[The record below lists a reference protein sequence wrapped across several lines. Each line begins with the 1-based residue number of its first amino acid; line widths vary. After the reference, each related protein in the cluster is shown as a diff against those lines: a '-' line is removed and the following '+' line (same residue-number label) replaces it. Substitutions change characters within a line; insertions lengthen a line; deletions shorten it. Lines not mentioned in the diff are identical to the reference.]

1 MAHEVRY
8 VATEQTARM
17 TPDAFRVRLEQS
29 GFAMRE
35 ANADDEQ
42 VELEMDGATLWLL
55 VEDGFVV
62 EVDTEV
68 TFVNDRKSAKLL
80 ELIESMGWV
89 PEDALE

>member
-8 VATEQTARM
+8 IATEQTTRI
-17 TPDAFRVRLEQS
+17 TPDAFRVRVEQS

-35 ANADDEQ
+35 ASAEDEQ
-42 VELEMDGATLWLL
+42 VVLEMEGATLWLL
-55 VEDGFVV
+55 VEDGFVA
-62 EVDTEV
+62 EVDAEV
-68 TFVNDRKSAKLL
+68 TYVNDRKSAKLL